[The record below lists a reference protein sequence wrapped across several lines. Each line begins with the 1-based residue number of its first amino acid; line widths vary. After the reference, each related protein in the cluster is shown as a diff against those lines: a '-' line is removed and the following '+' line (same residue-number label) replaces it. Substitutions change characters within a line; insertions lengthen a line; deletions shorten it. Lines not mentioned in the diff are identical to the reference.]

1 MSLNKPVRR
10 IAIIRTGLVGASWP
24 AEFLARGLD
33 VIATD
38 VHGKLDLVKIPG
50 LLNNGSAP
58 RKSPG
63 CELAPSRR
71 WRRAKAPAGEA
82 SSAMPAQSRV

>member
-10 IAIIRTGLVGASWP
+10 IAIIRTGVVGASWP

-38 VHGKLDLVKIPG
+38 VHGKLDLVKTPD
-50 LLNNGSAP
+50 
-58 RKSPG
+58 
-63 CELAPSRR
+63 C
-71 WRRAKAPAGEA
+71 
-82 SSAMPAQSRV
+82 